1 MKDKEKIYLDKVVG
15 SIVRGTRIDYDNDK
29 IHYPFLSSPFIPHY
43 HALPFLLPLNS
54 SSFSFFFS
62 SYFSASSFPLST
74 FFTSFTEY
82 CKNTFGLTDDEIK
95 YVWNQYRKIL
105 INKIEN

>member
-29 IHYPFLSSPFIPHY
+29 IHYPFP
-43 HALPFLLPLNS
+43 
-54 SSFSFFFS
+54 SSFSNFASSSIAFFFS

-82 CKNTFGLTDDEIK
+82 CKNTFGLTDDEIN
-95 YVWNQYRKIL
+95 YVWNQYRKI
-105 INKIEN
+105 IIDKIEN

>member
-29 IHYPFLSSPFIPHY
+29 IHYPFPSSFSNF
-43 HALPFLLPLNS
+43 AS
-54 SSFSFFFS
+54 STFSFFFS
-62 SYFSASSFPLST
+62 SYFSAPSFPFST
-74 FFTSFTEY
+74 FFICFTEY

>member
-29 IHYPFLSSPFIPHY
+29 IHYPFPTL
-43 HALPFLLPLNS
+43 S
-54 SSFSFFFS
+54 SSFYSFLLHIQTTP
-62 SYFSASSFPLST
+62 PLRLLR
-74 FFTSFTEY
+74 SFTEY

>member
-29 IHYPFLSSPFIPHY
+29 IHYPFLSSFLILNIP
-43 HALPFLLPLNS
+43 LSSLLPLNS
-54 SSFSFFFS
+54 STFSFFFS

-95 YVWNQYRKIL
+95 YVWYQYRKIL